1 MSNSSSKFLI
11 LILIRYIAP
20 EGPTSLARTTQASQL
35 CAIGVLTSYRL
46 LICAEFDQAQACI
59 RLRRNDSSAHHIAP
73 LPPRRQVLAVLLPT
87 SDQTGL
93 EGLPLRVL
101 PSFSSYCLSLD
112 MATPYPNYS
121 QPTTM
126 REKIKDI
133 PIAPPPPS
141 SPAYLSGRILRLDPS
156 NSLKSCSDPA
166 SNPRPTVRGAARYH

>member
-1 MSNSSSKFLI
+1 MRI

-35 CAIGVLTSYRL
+35 CAVGVLTSYRL

-59 RLRRNDSSAHHIAP
+59 CLRRNDSSAHHIAP
-73 LPPRRQVLAVLLPT
+73 LPQDVKCWWYCYQRETRQVLKACPYVCYPVFLILSMSSYGRPLSQVT
-87 SDQTGL
+87 P
-93 EGLPLRVL
+93 GLPQRGRR
-101 PSFSSYCLSLD
+101 S
-112 MATPYPNYS
+112 
-121 QPTTM
+121 
-126 REKIKDI
+126 RII
-133 PIAPPPPS
+133 PIPPHPPS